1 MDSNFCVNLS
11 WKTKL
16 YIVNEYEQILIKIIY
31 NGIDYILL
39 DLEELNVFMRYIIKH
54 KIYHT
59 IFHEYKKKFLLFKNN
74 FNYPFMRCKDVF
86 DYSDDNRKVKLT
98 VESKDDGK
106 ETLVFSDKELK
117 VLFDNHNVI
126 IKQYLLLK

>member
-1 MDSNFCVNLS
+1 
-11 WKTKL
+11 
-16 YIVNEYEQILIKIIY
+16 
-31 NGIDYILL
+31 
-39 DLEELNVFMRYIIKH
+39 
-54 KIYHT
+54 
-59 IFHEYKKKFLLFKNN
+59 
-74 FNYPFMRCKDVF
+74 MRCKDVF

-106 ETLVFSDKELK
+106 KILVFSDKELK